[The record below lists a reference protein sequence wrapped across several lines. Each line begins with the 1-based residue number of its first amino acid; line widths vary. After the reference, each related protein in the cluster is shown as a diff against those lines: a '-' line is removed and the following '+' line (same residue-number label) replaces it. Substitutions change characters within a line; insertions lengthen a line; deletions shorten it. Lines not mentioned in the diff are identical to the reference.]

1 MMSVLLV
8 LRFSCSDLCWKLVCH
23 VEQKFGKRDKVF
35 NLLLSG
41 RLFAFMKKS
50 IRIFAETMSS
60 IGQSL
65 GDHSRLSKVLNL
77 LLEIT
82 LRSTEFANDDD
93 SKNGPT
99 LRRDKGWPR
108 VLTKQFSR
116 LVEVVANG
124 IRPCSMRDQ
133 RLYARRGEH
142 NSEVG
147 GKNPV
152 RHPSETL
159 GASFRICSS
168 SERTTNMIGFVQF
181 GHRDIAT
188 PSEPRVIFSLCV
200 PLPCLPP
207 RTVLQR
213 GGIAVETSTG
223 IASTS

>member
-8 LRFSCSDLCWKLVCH
+8 LRFSCSDLGWKLVCH

-82 LRSTEFANDDD
+82 LRSTEFANDDV
-93 SKNGPT
+93 KNGPT
-99 LRRDKGWPR
+99 LRKDKGWPR

-142 NSEVG
+142 ELGSRRQESGPAPHRKPSGPASEYA
-147 GKNPV
+147 P
-152 RHPSETL
+152 
-159 GASFRICSS
+159 
-168 SERTTNMIGFVQF
+168 
-181 GHRDIAT
+181 HRNEQPT
-188 PSEPRVIFSLCV
+188 
-200 PLPCLPP
+200 
-207 RTVLQR
+207 
-213 GGIAVETSTG
+213 
-223 IASTS
+223 